1 MAMDGIDCTLSVGVE
16 IGPLTALVSINLM
29 KGVSCSLSRT
39 VDCVLEAANLAIVD
53 NDPYNTYHSYSVQE
67 MLSLYEEENLE
78 VDDTLAILI
87 ILKIIILHERDRGNI
102 AAETQTNKFLLEL
115 ITMYNRNEHTIEDS
129 NRQIIG
135 TITRS

>member
-1 MAMDGIDCTLSVGVE
+1 M
-16 IGPLTALVSINLM
+16 N
-29 KGVSCSLSRT
+29 
-39 VDCVLEAANLAIVD
+39 
-53 NDPYNTYHSYSVQE
+53 PYNTYHSYSIPE
-67 MLSLYEEENLE
+67 MVSVYSEENLE

-87 ILKIIILHERDRGNI
+87 MLKILVLYERDRGNI